1 MIRARAFLRLR
12 ETIQNKYKMTHT
24 SCYSVRR
31 LPVLEVKLSIIT
43 SAAGAAISDAHEEET
58 RFSIATKYAKCT
70 RRHTED
76 EAGKNSFVFDSFDA
90 NNKNKYVI
98 FSLCV

>member
-31 LPVLEVKLSIIT
+31 LPVSRVKLAMIT
-43 SAAGAAISDAHEEET
+43 SAAGAAISDAYEEET
-58 RFSIATKYAKCT
+58 RFAVATKSAKCT
-70 RRHTED
+70 RRCAED
-76 EAGKNSFVFDSFDA
+76 DAGTNSFGV
-90 NNKNKYVI
+90 
-98 FSLCV
+98 